1 MNLFK
6 RVFGSV
12 KNESIDKP
20 KLESV
25 NKTESIEKSELKP
38 QTEEIQ
44 LALRRN
50 KTVASAGASYT
61 RQWTVNYDGEKNDG
75 EIGPIINYKVEFLL
89 LSNRSW
95 QSYLESDISQT
106 VINRY
111 IMWIVDKGL
120 KLQSTPDKLILE
132 SEGIRIDVEKFNNMV
147 EARFKAF
154 SKSKRSS
161 YNGMK
166 TFNEIAKLTF
176 RNSKIGGDA
185 LVILRYE
192 NKRVSVQLLDG
203 RHVMNTQTV
212 NPDSKNKIKNGV
224 EIDVNSRHVGYWVKT
239 VSDYQFIPAWD
250 KVTGLRCS
258 FLVYGSEY
266 RLEDER
272 GLPKI
277 SVSLETISKTDRYKE
292 ATTSAAEQRAKVP
305 YFFEN
310 NAISDEANPLGSFAL
325 AFADDNQG
333 QIPTDE
339 AGNIMANT
347 VSARTGNQAFNLTKG
362 QTVKALDAKAETA
375 FKEFY
380 GTNADIVCSAV
391 GIPPNVAFSIY
402 NDSFSASRAATKDWD
417 HTMLVE
423 RDDFYNQF
431 YCHVYAFWLHY
442 EILNSRISAP
452 GYLKAFYTDMN
463 YSVVEAYLNCEFVGP
478 LFPHIDPLKEVK
490 AERAKLGPKS
500 DNIPLTTI
508 EQATANV
515 GSGEST
521 ANILQYAREIE
532 LADENGLIDPVA
544 VEPLKITE

>member
-1 MNLFK
+1 MSLFK
-6 RVFGSV
+6 RIFNS
-12 KNESIDKP
+12 DKKVVQMQP
-20 KLESV
+20 
-25 NKTESIEKSELKP
+25 I
-38 QTEEIQ
+38 QTEIVEHQATETIEMVKSKP
-44 LALRRN
+44 RS
-50 KTVASAGASYT
+50 KVVSSIGASFT
-61 RQWTVNYDGEKNDG
+61 RQWTVSYDGEKNSG
-75 EIGPIINYKVEFLL
+75 EIGPIINYKVDFLS

-111 IMWIVDKGL
+111 IMWIIDKGL
-120 KLQSTPDKLILE
+120 KLQSAPDKLILE
-132 SEGIRIDVEKFNNMV
+132 SEGIRIDAEKYNNIV
-147 EARFKAF
+147 EARFRTFA
-154 SKSKRSS
+154 KSKRSS

-166 TFNEIAKLTF
+166 TFNEVAKLAF
-176 RNSKIGGDA
+176 RNAKIGGDA

-192 NKRVSVQLLDG
+192 DKRVTVEVIDG
-203 RHVMNTQTV
+203 RHVNHSATV
-212 NPDSKNKIKNGV
+212 SPERENKIKNGV
-224 EIDVNSRHVGYWVKT
+224 EIDKKKRHVGYWVKIDFN
-239 VSDYQFIPAWD
+239 DYRFIPAFD
-250 KVTGLRCS
+250 EVTGLRCS

-277 SVSLETISKTDRYKE
+277 AVSLETISKTDRYKE

-310 NAISDEANPLGSFAL
+310 NAISDEANPLGNFAL
-325 AFADDNQG
+325 AFDDQKEG
-333 QIPTDE
+333 DIPTDE

-347 VSARTGNQAFNLTKG
+347 VSASIGNKVFNLTKG
-362 QTVKALDAKAETA
+362 QTVKALGAKSETA

-423 RDDFYNQF
+423 RDDYYNQF

-452 GYLKAFYTDMN
+452 GYLKAFYTDKN
-463 YSVVEAYLNCEFVGP
+463 YTLVEAYLNCEFVGP

-490 AERAKLGPKS
+490 AERAKLGPKG

-515 GSGEST
+515 GSGESMS
-521 ANILQYAREIE
+521 NILQYAKEIE
-532 LADENGLIDPVA
+532 LADENGLIDPV